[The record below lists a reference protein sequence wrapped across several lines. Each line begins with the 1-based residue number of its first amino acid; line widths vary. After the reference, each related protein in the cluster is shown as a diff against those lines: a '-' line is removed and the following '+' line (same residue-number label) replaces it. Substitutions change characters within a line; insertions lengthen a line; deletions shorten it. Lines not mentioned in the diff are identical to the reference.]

1 MDTITVDEKL
11 VNTYLTQLNA
21 LPDIYKR
28 QIIARLELGM
38 RTRKPEPTLEEM
50 ETLFAGFK
58 FEKSAEE
65 MIEDI
70 YASRTSSP
78 IRSFD

>member
-1 MDTITVDEKL
+1 METITVDNKMVE
-11 VNTYLTQLNA
+11 TYFTQLNA

-28 QIIARLELGM
+28 QLIARLELSM
-38 RTRKPEPTLEEM
+38 RPKKPEPTLEEM
-50 ETLFAGFK
+50 KQLFASFK

-70 YASRTSSP
+70 YSSRTSSP
-78 IRSFD
+78 IHPFD